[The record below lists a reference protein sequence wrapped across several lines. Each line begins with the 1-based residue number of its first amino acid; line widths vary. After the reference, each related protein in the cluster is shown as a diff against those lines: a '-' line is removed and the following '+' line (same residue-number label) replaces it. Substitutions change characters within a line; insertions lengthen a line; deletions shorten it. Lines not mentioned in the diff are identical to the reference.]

1 MQTPEVETDRK
12 FVARGVAHVV
22 IADVQNPLS
31 VTFVLMPKF
40 TLLAFTSAIEPLRV
54 ANQLAGK
61 VLFEWSVLSADGGP
75 VTSSCGLPVVPD
87 GKLTGQLDCDYLLV
101 CGGVE
106 PEQGLW
112 PALSGAVRNQW
123 RRGRI
128 VGGLCTGAY
137 ALARAGILQGRRF
150 TLHWENILGFRENFP
165 DLEPQRRVF
174 CVDDRILSCAG
185 GVAAADLMLRLIEE
199 HYGPGLGQEVMRMCL
214 MSRRRM
220 GEEDQMASL
229 AGRLGTRNERLL
241 QAAAHMENHIEDDLD
256 LEDCATQAGVT
267 LRQLQRLFMSHL
279 GVTPRQYLNDLRLEH
294 GRALL
299 AETNMTVLEVA
310 IACGYLSSA
319 QFAKSF
325 RRKYG
330 VTPRRFS
337 HFGG

>member
-1 MQTPEVETDRK
+1 MHKQDRDPDRK
-12 FVARGVAHVV
+12 FVARGVAHVAV
-22 IADVQNPLS
+22 GDVPDPVS

-54 ANQLAGK
+54 ANQLADK
-61 VLFEWSVLSADGGP
+61 VLFEWTVLSADGAP

-87 GKLTGQLDCDYLLV
+87 GKLIGQIDSDYLLV

-106 PEQGLW
+106 PEHGHW
-112 PALSGAVRNQW
+112 PSLSGAVRTQW

-137 ALARAGILQGRRF
+137 ALARAGILQGRSF
-150 TLHWENILGFRENFP
+150 TLHWENISGFRENFP
-165 DLEPQRRVF
+165 DLDPVRRVF
-174 CVDDRILSCAG
+174 CVDDRILTCAG

-199 HYGPGLGQEVMRMCL
+199 HYGTALGQEVMSMCL

-256 LEDCATQAGVT
+256 LEECAAQAGVT
-267 LRQLQRLFMSHL
+267 LRQLQRLFMSHI

-310 IACGYLSSA
+310 MACGYLSSA
-319 QFAKSF
+319 HFAKSF
-325 RRKYG
+325 RLKYG